1 MVEFANAL
9 VTAAAPDFPG
19 RVRGRYV
26 EIPKN
31 PLFASLSRQQLRL
44 VLPHIKHKKFKPGRV
59 VLQEGA
65 RNLGKIYIILDGQI
79 ALTKQGVS
87 PVEPRPMSYELDV
100 LRRGDIFGEV
110 SFVDGKPS
118 PVSFMAKTDVT
129 LAVVD
134 LSAAHRKPITHRV
147 RDVVRGKLRR
157 HVATQA
163 AESVTLQMKRLQ
175 IENEFATYRSGVGHI
190 VVTTL
195 CLLSFY
201 TLTLSFLP
209 GFKSISH
216 ANFALSPLIIM
227 LFALSFIPII
237 ATSGFPARFFGLCF
251 DNWRWALGVSVQA
264 SVIFLSAFLA
274 GKWLLIN
281 TSDHFAGIP
290 LLEAADVEIRGHV
303 VSTSTSTWYWLSL
316 AVYILLTPMQEFV
329 ARSGIQ
335 APLYAFLHG
344 SEVKRRWCS
353 IMASNLVFSAAHVH
367 ISLAFAL
374 AAFLPGILWG
384 WIFAKTNSLL
394 AATASHLLVGGTAIF
409 IFGIE
414 GVVSKLSS

>member
-9 VTAAAPDFPG
+9 VTAAAPAFPG
-19 RVRGRYV
+19 RVRGRFI

-44 VLPHIKHKKFKPGRV
+44 VLPHIKHKRFKPGRV

-65 RNLGKIYIILDGQI
+65 RNLGKIYIIIDGQI
-79 ALTKQGVS
+79 ARTKQGVS

-134 LSAAHRKPITHRV
+134 LSAAHRKSITRRV
-147 RDVVRGKLRR
+147 RDVVLGKLRR

-237 ATSGFPARFFGLCF
+237 ATCGFPARFFGLCF
-251 DNWRWALGVSVQA
+251 DNWRWALGVSLQA
-264 SVIFLSAFLA
+264 SVIFLSAFLLVKWILIHTA
-274 GKWLLIN
+274 G
-281 TSDHFAGIP
+281 DFAGMP
-290 LLEAADVEIRGHV
+290 LLGAADVEMGGHV
-303 VSTSTSTWYWLSL
+303 GSMSTWYWLSL

-344 SEVKRRWCS
+344 SEGKRRWCS
-353 IMASNLVFSAAHVH
+353 IMASNLVFSAAHAH